1 MISDIEF
8 PAPPRFSSASTVRTP
23 PLEAAQRA
31 DAKLEKGDIPMSAMG
46 HKRTFSDTLSNVRY
60 WGQSG
65 HPEVPFE
72 ISPFECPLSGVK
84 RTFASYPLDVCL

>member
-31 DAKLEKGDIPMSAMG
+31 DAKLEKGDIPMSALG
-46 HKRTFSDTLSNVRY
+46 QKRTSRDIAIYVRY
-60 WGQSG
+60 LGVSG
-65 HPEVPFE
+65 HPMSAFTMENSF
-72 ISPFECPLSGVK
+72 
-84 RTFASYPLDVCL
+84 R